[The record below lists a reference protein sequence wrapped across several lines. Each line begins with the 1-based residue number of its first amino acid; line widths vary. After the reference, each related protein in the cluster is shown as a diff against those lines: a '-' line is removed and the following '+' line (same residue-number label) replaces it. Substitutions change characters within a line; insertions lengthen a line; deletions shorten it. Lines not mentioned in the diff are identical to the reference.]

1 MTDLLLMKKFDMNC
15 YMILSRCVL
24 YSLVLLVLLVPIT
37 AAFAST
43 ESSIFEVQRL
53 LNLTSTSLTKGDLD
67 ASIESLD
74 EALNMVQELNE
85 EESINNNNGND
96 PSDDLADDEGIDS
109 GIGGGMVDDNVERSQ
124 ECVENARPGEVC
136 ALS

>member
-1 MTDLLLMKKFDMNC
+1 MNW
-15 YMILSRCVL
+15 YMILSQRVV
-24 YSLVLLVLLVPIT
+24 YSLVFLVLLVPIA

-43 ESSIFEVQRL
+43 ESSVFEVQRL
-53 LNLTSTSLTKGDLD
+53 LNLTSTSLMKGDLD

-85 EESINNNNGND
+85 EESIDNNNGND
-96 PSDDLADDEGIDS
+96 ASDIADDEGIDG
-109 GIGGGMVDDNVERSQ
+109 GIGGGMIDDNVERSQ

>member
-1 MTDLLLMKKFDMNC
+1 
-15 YMILSRCVL
+15 MILSKFVV
-24 YSLVLLVLLVPIT
+24 YSLIPLVLLVPIT

-53 LNLTSTSLTKGDLD
+53 LNLTSTSLMKGNLD

-85 EESINNNNGND
+85 EGSIDNSNGND
-96 PSDDLADDEGIDS
+96 ASDIAHDKGIDS
-109 GIGGGMVDDNVERSQ
+109 GIKGGMVDDNVERSQ

>member
-1 MTDLLLMKKFDMNC
+1 MPDLLLMKKCNSINWD
-15 YMILSRCVL
+15 MILSKFVV
-24 YSLVLLVLLVPIT
+24 YSLIPLVLLVPIT

-53 LNLTSTSLTKGDLD
+53 LNLTSTSLMKGNLD

-85 EESINNNNGND
+85 EGSIDNSNGND
-96 PSDDLADDEGIDS
+96 ASDIAHDKGIDS
-109 GIGGGMVDDNVERSQ
+109 GIKGGMVDDNVERSQ